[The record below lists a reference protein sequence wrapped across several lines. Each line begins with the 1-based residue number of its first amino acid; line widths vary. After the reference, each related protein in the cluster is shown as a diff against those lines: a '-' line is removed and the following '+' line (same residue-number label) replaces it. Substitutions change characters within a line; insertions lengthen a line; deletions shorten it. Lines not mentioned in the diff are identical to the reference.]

1 MPLPRNAPRHGET
14 GNVHV
19 AKPTLL
25 EQAPAPRAVSEEQ
38 PSAPQAVSK
47 EQPQPHPGSEG
58 DLAPGWHEALSPDGQ
73 KYYYHIETH
82 ETRSDRP
89 TALGPEEDLSM
100 PQDPEE
106 NLGQLM
112 TDRLSQMSHRLSIVL
127 GVEFSSATSVP
138 EAVREEDIEEAQQEA
153 APQEASEEKGD
164 RLQA

>member
-1 MPLPRNAPRHGET
+1 
-14 GNVHV
+14 
-19 AKPTLL
+19 
-25 EQAPAPRAVSEEQ
+25 
-38 PSAPQAVSK
+38 
-47 EQPQPHPGSEG
+47 
-58 DLAPGWHEALSPDGQ
+58 
-73 KYYYHIETH
+73 
-82 ETRSDRP
+82 
-89 TALGPEEDLSM
+89 M